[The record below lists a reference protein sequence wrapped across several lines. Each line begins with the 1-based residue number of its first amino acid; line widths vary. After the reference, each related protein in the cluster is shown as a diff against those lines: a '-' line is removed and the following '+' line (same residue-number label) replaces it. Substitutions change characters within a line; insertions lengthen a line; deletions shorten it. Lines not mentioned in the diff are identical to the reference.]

1 MDKVL
6 SLLGLAA
13 RGRNLASGEFL
24 TEKAVKTG
32 KAALV
37 IVGTD
42 ASDNTK
48 KMFTDMCTY
57 RSVPIYFYAT
67 KEELGRA
74 LGKDLRASIAITDFG
89 MAANIKKRLE
99 DLNETEVVKWAK

>member
-37 IVGTD
+37 IVGAD

-57 RSVPIYFYAT
+57 RSVPIYIYAT

-74 LGKDLRASIAITDFG
+74 LGKELRASVAVTDLG
-89 MAANIKKRLE
+89 MAANIKKHLE

>member
-37 IVGTD
+37 IVGID

-48 KMFTDMCTY
+48 KMFADMCTY

-74 LGKDLRASIAITDFG
+74 LGKDLRASVAVTDFG
-89 MAANIKKRLE
+89 MAANIKKHLE
-99 DLNETEVVKWAK
+99 DLDETEVVKWAK

>member
-24 TEKAVKTG
+24 TEKAVKEG

-57 RSVPIYFYAT
+57 RGIPIYFYGT
-67 KEELGRA
+67 KEEIGRA
-74 LGKDLRASIAITDFG
+74 LGKEMRASAAVTDAG
-89 MAANIKKRLE
+89 IAANIIKRLE